1 MACVLLMTCPGPKKI
16 QTIKAIREV
25 LGIGLKEAKEVAEGT
40 VRHTLQTKDVDAFVE
55 AMEVWGAT
63 YHLEPMGKPSAHLLP
78 TALRW
83 MDSVNRYELHN
94 PRAVELFD
102 LLNEIRP
109 RTQTR
114 YEALAG
120 ESDNALTEEDR
131 EPTTQVS
138 MAFTVTPSL
147 LKEWAGRFGLN
158 VVKAEE

>member
-1 MACVLLMTCPGPKKI
+1 MMTNPGPKKI

-25 LGIGLKEAKEVAEGT
+25 LGVGLKEAKEIAEGT
-40 VRHTLQTKDVDAFVE
+40 LRHTLMTDQVDAFIE
-55 AMEVWGAT
+55 AMAVWEAV

-83 MDSVNRYELHN
+83 MDSVKRHELHN

-102 LLNEIRP
+102 ILNEIRP
-109 RTQTR
+109 RVTSR

-120 ESDNALTEEDR
+120 ESDNALTEEDC

-138 MAFTVTPSL
+138 MSFTVTPSL
-147 LKEWAGRFGLN
+147 LKEWASRFGLD
-158 VVKAEE
+158 VIEKPED